1 MPALSGT
8 PRTKETLNFSQDF
21 KSKFDFGLISI
32 LTSSIGQLSKI
43 GKLVGTKSSIESLL
57 KNLKTYEMFQNYA
70 LGLWSCFIHQFFD

>member
-8 PRTKETLNFSQDF
+8 WRTKETLNFCQGL
-21 KSKFDFGLISI
+21 KS
-32 LTSSIGQLSKI
+32 TSYFTFIVVASLVIGKLSKI

-70 LGLWSCFIHQFFD
+70 LGL